1 MAVDM
6 FLKLDGVQGES
17 RDAKHKQEI
26 DVLSWS
32 WGADQSG
39 KAGSQMGAGAGK
51 VNVHDIQITKYMDKS
66 SPVLMLYCCNGK
78 HISKGTLTCRKAGEN
93 PLEYLKIDLE
103 EVIVTNYTTGGTSG
117 DDRQLESVSLN
128 FAKFK
133 KIYTPQSASGTA
145 EGSVEH
151 GWNIAEN
158 TKV

>member
-17 RDAKHKQEI
+17 RDSKHSKEI

-32 WGADQSG
+32 WAADQSG
-39 KAGSQMGAGAGK
+39 KAGNQSGAGAGK
-51 VNVHDIQITKYMDKS
+51 VHVHDIQVTKYMDKS

-78 HISKGTLTCRKAGEN
+78 HISKATLTCRKAGEN
-93 PLEYLKIDLE
+93 PVEYLKIELE
-103 EVIVTNYTTGGTSG
+103 EVIITNYTTGGTTQ
-117 DDRQLESVSLN
+117 DDRQMENISLN

-133 KIYTPQSASGTA
+133 KIYTPQSAQGSA
-145 EGSVEH
+145 EGAIEH